1 MKTIKYLIVI
11 LIQLNLIFL
20 ILNIYSNNNSS
31 TYLCY
36 EIDEYN
42 NNSASYKIKLDDNNF
57 IEEYIKYFP
66 RYNRNN
72 FKETLSYSTKFYKQ
86 DKKVINN
93 RIYLSNNN
101 NFGEKDTIF
110 QITAK
115 FPNSRCI
122 LVK

>member
-1 MKTIKYLIVI
+1 MKQIKYLIVI
-11 LIQLNLIFL
+11 LVQLNLLYL
-20 ILNIYSNNNSS
+20 ILNLFSSTSSN

-36 EIDEYN
+36 ELDENN
-42 NNSASYKIKLDDNNF
+42 NNSASYRLKLDDNNY

-66 RYNRNN
+66 RYNKNN

-86 DKKVINN
+86 DDKVINN

-101 NFGEKDTIF
+101 NFGEKDTIY
-110 QITAK
+110 QITSK

-122 LVK
+122 LTK

>member
-1 MKTIKYLIVI
+1 MKKIKYLIVI
-11 LIQLNLIFL
+11 LVQLNLLYL
-20 ILNIYSNNNSS
+20 ILNLFTSNSTN

-36 EIDEYN
+36 ELDENN
-42 NNSASYKIKLDDNNF
+42 NNSASYRLKLDENNY
-57 IEEYIKYFP
+57 IEEYIKYFS
-66 RYNRNN
+66 RYNKNN

-86 DKKVINN
+86 DNKVINN

-101 NFGEKDTIF
+101 NFGEKDTIY

-122 LVK
+122 LTK

>member
-1 MKTIKYLIVI
+1 MKKIKYLIVI
-11 LIQLNLIFL
+11 LVQLNLLYL
-20 ILNIYSNNNSS
+20 ILNLFTSNSTN

-36 EIDEYN
+36 ELDEYN
-42 NNSASYKIKLDDNNF
+42 NNSASYRLKLDENNY
-57 IEEYIKYFP
+57 IEEYIKYFS
-66 RYNRNN
+66 RYNKNN

-86 DKKVINN
+86 DNKVINN

-101 NFGEKDTIF
+101 NFGEKDTIY

-122 LVK
+122 LTK

>member
-1 MKTIKYLIVI
+1 MKKIKYLIVI
-11 LIQLNLIFL
+11 LVQLNLLYL
-20 ILNIYSNNNSS
+20 ILNLFTSNSTN

-36 EIDEYN
+36 ELDENN
-42 NNSASYKIKLDDNNF
+42 NNSASYRLKLDENNY
-57 IEEYIKYFP
+57 IEEYIKYFS
-66 RYNRNN
+66 RYNKNN

-86 DKKVINN
+86 DNKIINN

-101 NFGEKDTIF
+101 NFGEKDTIY

-122 LVK
+122 LTK

>member
-1 MKTIKYLIVI
+1 MKQIKYLIVI
-11 LIQLNLIFL
+11 LVQLNLLYL
-20 ILNIYSNNNSS
+20 ILNLFSSTSSN

-36 EIDEYN
+36 ELDENN
-42 NNSASYKIKLDDNNF
+42 NNSASYRLKLDDNNY
-57 IEEYIKYFP
+57 IEEYIKYFSK
-66 RYNRNN
+66 YNKNN

-86 DKKVINN
+86 DNKVINN

-101 NFGEKDTIF
+101 NFGEKDTIY

-122 LVK
+122 LTK

>member
-1 MKTIKYLIVI
+1 MKQIKYLIVI
-11 LIQLNLIFL
+11 LVQLNLLYL
-20 ILNIYSNNNSS
+20 ILNLFSSTSSN

-36 EIDEYN
+36 ELDENN
-42 NNSASYKIKLDDNNF
+42 NNSASYRIKLDDNNY
-57 IEEYIKYFP
+57 IEEYIKYFSK
-66 RYNRNN
+66 YNKNN

-86 DKKVINN
+86 DNKVINN

-101 NFGEKDTIF
+101 NFGEKDTIY

-122 LVK
+122 LLK